1 MELISKKVNY
11 KIREQRKKEMKVKMY
26 ISESTRKAYTE
37 VDNFIELL
45 DEYHKNKIP
54 KKLREFFKN
63 EKEEKY
69 IKNIYR
75 NIPIKEQNL
84 LQETL
89 SLIAFLNL
97 QYWCDDEEEKKRLRK
112 IYTENEKTSM
122 KQMGIKYDINNIF
135 KERRKEVIE
144 EETKDNVA
152 MIRYK
157 DSLIQR
163 IINKIKKIFS

>member
-1 MELISKKVNY
+1 
-11 KIREQRKKEMKVKMY
+11 MY
-26 ISESTRKAYTE
+26 ISDSTRKAYTE

-45 DEYHKNKIP
+45 DEYYKNKIP

-97 QYWCDDEEEKKRLRK
+97 QYWCDDEEERKRLRK
-112 IYTENEKTSM
+112 IYTENEKTAM
-122 KQMGIKYDINNIF
+122 KQMRLKYDINNIF

>member
-1 MELISKKVNY
+1 M
-11 KIREQRKKEMKVKMY
+11 KIKMY

-97 QYWCDDEEEKKRLRK
+97 QYWCDDEEERKRLRK

>member
-1 MELISKKVNY
+1 
-11 KIREQRKKEMKVKMY
+11 MY

-45 DEYHKNKIP
+45 DEYYKNKIP

-97 QYWCDDEEEKKRLRK
+97 QYWCDDEEERKRLRK
-112 IYTENEKTSM
+112 IYTENEKTYM
-122 KQMGIKYDINNIF
+122 KQMRLKYDINNIF
-135 KERRKEVIE
+135 KERRKEVVE

-163 IINKIKKIFS
+163 IINKIKKIFN

>member
-1 MELISKKVNY
+1 
-11 KIREQRKKEMKVKMY
+11 MY
-26 ISESTRKAYTE
+26 ISDSTRKAYTE

-97 QYWCDDEEEKKRLRK
+97 QYWCDDEEERKRLRK
-112 IYTENEKTSM
+112 IYTENEKTAM
-122 KQMGIKYDINNIF
+122 KQMRLKYDINNIF

-163 IINKIKKIFS
+163 IVNKIKKIFS

>member
-1 MELISKKVNY
+1 
-11 KIREQRKKEMKVKMY
+11 MY
-26 ISESTRKAYTE
+26 ISDSTRKAYTE

-97 QYWCDDEEEKKRLRK
+97 QYWCDDEEERKRLRK

-122 KQMGIKYDINNIF
+122 KQMRIKYDINNIF

-144 EETKDNVA
+144 EENKDNVA

>member
-1 MELISKKVNY
+1 
-11 KIREQRKKEMKVKMY
+11 MY

-122 KQMGIKYDINNIF
+122 KQMRLKYDVNNIF
-135 KERRKEVIE
+135 RERRKEVIE

>member
-1 MELISKKVNY
+1 
-11 KIREQRKKEMKVKMY
+11 MY
-26 ISESTRKAYTE
+26 ISDSTRKAYTE

-45 DEYHKNKIP
+45 DEYYKNKIP

-69 IKNIYR
+69 IKIIYR

-97 QYWCDDEEEKKRLRK
+97 QYWCDDEEERKRLRK

-122 KQMGIKYDINNIF
+122 KQMRLKYDINNIF

-163 IINKIKKIFS
+163 IVNKIKKIFS

>member
-1 MELISKKVNY
+1 M
-11 KIREQRKKEMKVKMY
+11 KIKMY
-26 ISESTRKAYTE
+26 ISDSTRKAYTE

-69 IKNIYR
+69 IKIIYR

-97 QYWCDDEEEKKRLRK
+97 QYWCDDEEERKRLRK

-122 KQMGIKYDINNIF
+122 KQMRLKYDINNIF

>member
-1 MELISKKVNY
+1 
-11 KIREQRKKEMKVKMY
+11 MY

-89 SLIAFLNL
+89 SIIAFLNL

-122 KQMGIKYDINNIF
+122 KQMRIKYDINNIF

-144 EETKDNVA
+144 EENKDNVA

>member
-1 MELISKKVNY
+1 
-11 KIREQRKKEMKVKMY
+11 MY
-26 ISESTRKAYTE
+26 ISDSTRKAYTE

-69 IKNIYR
+69 IKIIYR

-97 QYWCDDEEEKKRLRK
+97 QYWCDDEEERKRLRK

-122 KQMGIKYDINNIF
+122 KQMRLKYDINNIF

>member
-1 MELISKKVNY
+1 M
-11 KIREQRKKEMKVKMY
+11 KIKMY

-97 QYWCDDEEEKKRLRK
+97 QYWCDDEEERKRLRK

-122 KQMGIKYDINNIF
+122 KQMRLKYDINNIF
-135 KERRKEVIE
+135 KERRKEVVE

-163 IINKIKKIFS
+163 IINKIKKIFN

>member
-1 MELISKKVNY
+1 
-11 KIREQRKKEMKVKMY
+11 MY
-26 ISESTRKAYTE
+26 ISDSTRKAYTE

-45 DEYHKNKIP
+45 DEYYKNKIP

-97 QYWCDDEEEKKRLRK
+97 QYWCDDEEERKRLRK
-112 IYTENEKTSM
+112 IYTENEKTAM
-122 KQMGIKYDINNIF
+122 KQMRLKYDINNIF

-152 MIRYK
+152 MIRYR

-163 IINKIKKIFS
+163 IVNKIKKIFS

>member
-1 MELISKKVNY
+1 M
-11 KIREQRKKEMKVKMY
+11 KIKMY

-89 SLIAFLNL
+89 SIIAFLNL

-112 IYTENEKTSM
+112 IYTENEKTAM
-122 KQMGIKYDINNIF
+122 KQMRLKYDINNIF

-144 EETKDNVA
+144 EENKDNVA

>member
-1 MELISKKVNY
+1 
-11 KIREQRKKEMKVKMY
+11 MY
-26 ISESTRKAYTE
+26 ISDSTRKAYTE

-84 LQETL
+84 LQETV

-97 QYWCDDEEEKKRLRK
+97 QYWCDDEEERKRLRK
-112 IYTENEKTSM
+112 IYTENEKTAM
-122 KQMGIKYDINNIF
+122 KQMRLKYDINNIF

-152 MIRYK
+152 MIRYR

-163 IINKIKKIFS
+163 IVNKIKKIFS

>member
-1 MELISKKVNY
+1 
-11 KIREQRKKEMKVKMY
+11 MY
-26 ISESTRKAYTE
+26 ISDSTRKAYTE

-97 QYWCDDEEEKKRLRK
+97 QYWCDDEKERKRLRK
-112 IYTENEKTSM
+112 IYTENEKTAM
-122 KQMGIKYDINNIF
+122 KQMRLKYDINNIF

-152 MIRYK
+152 MIRYR

-163 IINKIKKIFS
+163 IVNKIKKIFS

>member
-1 MELISKKVNY
+1 
-11 KIREQRKKEMKVKMY
+11 MY

-97 QYWCDDEEEKKRLRK
+97 QYWCDDEEERKRLRK
-112 IYTENEKTSM
+112 IYTENEKTAM
-122 KQMGIKYDINNIF
+122 KQMRLKYDINNIF
-135 KERRKEVIE
+135 KERRKEIIE

-152 MIRYK
+152 IIRYK

-163 IINKIKKIFS
+163 IINKIRKIFS

>member
-1 MELISKKVNY
+1 M
-11 KIREQRKKEMKVKMY
+11 KIKMY
-26 ISESTRKAYTE
+26 ISQNTRKAYTE

-45 DEYHKNKIP
+45 DEYHKSKIP

-63 EKEEKY
+63 EKEKKY

-84 LQETL
+84 LKETL

-97 QYWCDDEEEKKRLRK
+97 QYWCDDEEERKRLRK

-122 KQMGIKYDINNIF
+122 KQMRLKYDINNIF

-152 MIRYK
+152 MIRYR

-163 IINKIKKIFS
+163 IINKIKKFFI

>member
-1 MELISKKVNY
+1 M
-11 KIREQRKKEMKVKMY
+11 KIKMY
-26 ISESTRKAYTE
+26 ISDSTRKAYTE

-97 QYWCDDEEEKKRLRK
+97 QYWCDDEEERKRLRK
-112 IYTENEKTSM
+112 IYTENEKTAM
-122 KQMGIKYDINNIF
+122 KQMRLKYDINNIF

-163 IINKIKKIFS
+163 IVNKIKKIFS

>member
-1 MELISKKVNY
+1 M
-11 KIREQRKKEMKVKMY
+11 KIKMY

-63 EKEEKY
+63 EKEKKY

-89 SLIAFLNL
+89 SIIAFLNL
-97 QYWCDDEEEKKRLRK
+97 QYWCDDEEERKRLRK
-112 IYTENEKTSM
+112 IYTENEKTSI
-122 KQMGIKYDINNIF
+122 KQERLKYDINNIF
-135 KERRKEVIE
+135 KERRKEVIDVG
-144 EETKDNVA
+144 TKDNVA

-163 IINKIKKIFS
+163 IINKIKKIFN

>member
-1 MELISKKVNY
+1 
-11 KIREQRKKEMKVKMY
+11 MY
-26 ISESTRKAYTE
+26 ISDSTRKAYTE

-45 DEYHKNKIP
+45 DEYYKNKIP

-97 QYWCDDEEEKKRLRK
+97 QYWCDDEEERKRLRK
-112 IYTENEKTSM
+112 IYTENEKTVM
-122 KQMGIKYDINNIF
+122 KQMRLKYDINNIF

>member
-1 MELISKKVNY
+1 M
-11 KIREQRKKEMKVKMY
+11 KIKMY

-97 QYWCDDEEEKKRLRK
+97 QYWCDDEEERKRLRK

-122 KQMGIKYDINNIF
+122 KQMRLKYDINNIF

>member
-1 MELISKKVNY
+1 
-11 KIREQRKKEMKVKMY
+11 MY
-26 ISESTRKAYTE
+26 ISDSTRKAYTE

-45 DEYHKNKIP
+45 DEYHKSKIP

-63 EKEEKY
+63 EKEKKY

-84 LQETL
+84 LKETL

-97 QYWCDDEEEKKRLRK
+97 QYWCDDEEERKRLRK

-122 KQMGIKYDINNIF
+122 KQMKLKYDINNIF
-135 KERRKEVIE
+135 KERRKEIIE
-144 EETKDNVA
+144 GEPKDNVA
-152 MIRYK
+152 IIRYK

-163 IINKIKKIFS
+163 IINKIKKFFI

>member
-1 MELISKKVNY
+1 M
-11 KIREQRKKEMKVKMY
+11 KIKMY
-26 ISESTRKAYTE
+26 ISDSTRKAYTE

-84 LQETL
+84 LQVTL
-89 SLIAFLNL
+89 SLIEFLIL
-97 QYWCDDEEEKKRLRK
+97 QYWCDDEEERKRLRK
-112 IYTENEKTSM
+112 IYTENEKTAM
-122 KQMGIKYDINNIF
+122 KQMRLKYDINNIF

-152 MIRYK
+152 MIRYR

-163 IINKIKKIFS
+163 IVNKIKKIFS

>member
-1 MELISKKVNY
+1 
-11 KIREQRKKEMKVKMY
+11 MY

-63 EKEEKY
+63 EKEKKY

-89 SLIAFLNL
+89 SIIAFLNL
-97 QYWCDDEEEKKRLRK
+97 QYWCDDEEERKRLRK
-112 IYTENEKTSM
+112 IYTENEKTSI
-122 KQMGIKYDINNIF
+122 KQERLKYDINNIF
-135 KERRKEVIE
+135 KERRKEVIDVG
-144 EETKDNVA
+144 TKDNVA

-163 IINKIKKIFS
+163 IINKIKKIFN

>member
-1 MELISKKVNY
+1 
-11 KIREQRKKEMKVKMY
+11 MY
-26 ISESTRKAYTE
+26 ISDSTRKAYTE

-45 DEYHKNKIP
+45 DEYYKNKIP

-97 QYWCDDEEEKKRLRK
+97 QYWCDDEEERKRLRK
-112 IYTENEKTSM
+112 IYTENEKTAM
-122 KQMGIKYDINNIF
+122 KQMRLKYDINNIF

-163 IINKIKKIFS
+163 IVNKIKKIFS

>member
-1 MELISKKVNY
+1 
-11 KIREQRKKEMKVKMY
+11 MY
-26 ISESTRKAYTE
+26 ISDNTRKAYTE

-97 QYWCDDEEEKKRLRK
+97 QYWCDDEEERKRLRK
-112 IYTENEKTSM
+112 IYTENEKTAM
-122 KQMGIKYDINNIF
+122 KQMRLKYDINNIF

-152 MIRYK
+152 MIRYR

-163 IINKIKKIFS
+163 IVNKIKKIFS

>member
-1 MELISKKVNY
+1 
-11 KIREQRKKEMKVKMY
+11 MY
-26 ISESTRKAYTE
+26 ISDSTRKAYTE

-163 IINKIKKIFS
+163 IVNKIKKIFS

>member
-1 MELISKKVNY
+1 
-11 KIREQRKKEMKVKMY
+11 MY

-97 QYWCDDEEEKKRLRK
+97 QYWCDDEEERKRLRK

-122 KQMGIKYDINNIF
+122 KQMRLKYDINNIF
-135 KERRKEVIE
+135 KERRKEVVE

-163 IINKIKKIFS
+163 IINKIKKIFN

>member
-1 MELISKKVNY
+1 M
-11 KIREQRKKEMKVKMY
+11 KIKMY

-89 SLIAFLNL
+89 SIIAFLNL

-122 KQMGIKYDINNIF
+122 KQMRIKYDINNIF

-144 EETKDNVA
+144 EENKDNVA

>member
-1 MELISKKVNY
+1 M
-11 KIREQRKKEMKVKMY
+11 KIKMY
-26 ISESTRKAYTE
+26 ISDSTRKAYTE

-97 QYWCDDEEEKKRLRK
+97 QYWCDDEEERKRLRK
-112 IYTENEKTSM
+112 IYTENEKTAM
-122 KQMGIKYDINNIF
+122 KQMRLKYDINNIF

-152 MIRYK
+152 MIRYR

-163 IINKIKKIFS
+163 IVNKIKKIFS

>member
-1 MELISKKVNY
+1 
-11 KIREQRKKEMKVKMY
+11 MY

-97 QYWCDDEEEKKRLRK
+97 QYWCDDEEERKRLRK
-112 IYTENEKTSM
+112 KYTENEKTSV
-122 KQMGIKYDINNIF
+122 KQMRLKYDINNIF
-135 KERRKEVIE
+135 KERRKEIIE

-152 MIRYK
+152 IIRYK

-163 IINKIKKIFS
+163 IINKIRKIFS

>member
-1 MELISKKVNY
+1 M
-11 KIREQRKKEMKVKMY
+11 
-26 ISESTRKAYTE
+26 
-37 VDNFIELL
+37 ELL

-63 EKEEKY
+63 EKEKKY

-97 QYWCDDEEEKKRLRK
+97 QYWCDDEEERKRLRK

-122 KQMGIKYDINNIF
+122 KQMRLKYDVNNIF
-135 KERRKEVIE
+135 RERRKEVIE

-163 IINKIKKIFS
+163 IVNKIKKIFS

>member
-1 MELISKKVNY
+1 
-11 KIREQRKKEMKVKMY
+11 MY

-63 EKEEKY
+63 EKEKKY

-97 QYWCDDEEEKKRLRK
+97 QYWCDDEEERKRLRK

-122 KQMGIKYDINNIF
+122 KQMRLKYDVNNIF
-135 KERRKEVIE
+135 RERRKEVIE

-163 IINKIKKIFS
+163 IVNKIKKIFS

>member
-1 MELISKKVNY
+1 M
-11 KIREQRKKEMKVKMY
+11 KIKMY
-26 ISESTRKAYTE
+26 ISDSTRKAYTE

-69 IKNIYR
+69 IKIIYR

-97 QYWCDDEEEKKRLRK
+97 QYWCDDEEERKRLRK
-112 IYTENEKTSM
+112 IYTENEKTAM
-122 KQMGIKYDINNIF
+122 KQMRLKYDINNIF

>member
-1 MELISKKVNY
+1 
-11 KIREQRKKEMKVKMY
+11 MY
-26 ISESTRKAYTE
+26 ISDSTRKAYTE

-97 QYWCDDEEEKKRLRK
+97 QYWCDDEEERKRLRK
-112 IYTENEKTSM
+112 IYTENEKTAM
-122 KQMGIKYDINNIF
+122 KQMRLKYDINNIF